1 MPCVCLCVCVVAQQ
15 ICVSLNV
22 PSDHYRV
29 GTNKLFMRKE
39 IYDKLEEERSLPQHY
54 ALLI

>member
-1 MPCVCLCVCVVAQQ
+1 VPCVCLCVCVVAQQ

-54 ALLI
+54 A